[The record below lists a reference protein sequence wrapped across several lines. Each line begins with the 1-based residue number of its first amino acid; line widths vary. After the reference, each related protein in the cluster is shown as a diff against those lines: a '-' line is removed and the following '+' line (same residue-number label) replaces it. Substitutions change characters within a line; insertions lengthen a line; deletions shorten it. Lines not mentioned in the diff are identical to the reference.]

1 MTLKFKKCF
10 VTICYH
16 TFVILLG
23 AFMLY
28 PLLWMLSSSFKEQS
42 EIFKNASSLIP
53 KTFVWSNYAEGWKGF
68 GNTSFSLFFKN
79 SLYVTVL
86 SVIGQVCSSTL
97 VAYGFARINFPGR
110 RILFACMI
118 ITMLLPAQIL
128 LIPQY
133 ILFMKFNWINSYKP
147 LIIPS
152 YAGLPFFIFL
162 IMQFIQGIPRELDES
177 ASIDGCGKFRIF
189 LQIIVPS
196 ALPAIVTTTVFSFYW
211 KWDDFMGP
219 LLYLQKPELYT
230 VSIALKSFSDPSSV
244 TNWGAMFAMS
254 CLSLIPCFLIF
265 LFFQKYLVEGIATT
279 GLKG

>member
-1 MTLKFKKCF
+1 MTLKFKKHLI
-10 VTICYH
+10 TLCYH
-16 TFVILLG
+16 TFVIILG

-28 PLLWMLSSSFKEQS
+28 PLLWMLASSFKEPS

-53 KTFVWSNYAEGWKGF
+53 KKIVWSNYAEGWKGF
-68 GNTSFSLFFKN
+68 GNNSFSLFFKN

-97 VAYGFARINFPGR
+97 VAYGFSRINFPGR

-133 ILFMKFNWINSYKP
+133 ILFMNFGWINSYLP
-147 LIIPS
+147 LIVPS

-211 KWDDFMGP
+211 KWDEFMGP

-230 VSIALKSFSDPSSV
+230 VSIALKSFADPSSV

-265 LFFQKYLVEGIATT
+265 LCFQKYLVEGISTT

>member
-1 MTLKFKKCF
+1 MSVKMKKKLSTLF
-10 VTICYH
+10 YH
-16 TFVILLG
+16 GFVILFG
-23 AFMLY
+23 ISMLY
-28 PLLWMLSSSFKEQS
+28 PLLWMLASSFKGPS
-42 EIFKNASSLIP
+42 EIFTNASSLIP
-53 KTFVWSNYAEGWKGF
+53 KTFVWSNYSEGWKGF
-68 GNTSFSLFFKN
+68 GNNSFGLFFKN
-79 SLYVTVL
+79 SLYVTLL
-86 SVIGQVCSSTL
+86 SVIGQVCASTL
-97 VAYGFARINFPGR
+97 VAYGFARIKFPGK

-133 ILFMKFNWINSYKP
+133 ILFMNFGWVNTYLP
-147 LIIPS
+147 LIVPS

-189 LQIIVPS
+189 LQIIVPPT
-196 ALPAIVTTTVFSFYW
+196 LPAIATTTVFSFYW

-219 LLYLQKPELYT
+219 LLYLQKPSMYT
-230 VSIALKSFSDPSSV
+230 ASLALKSFADPSSV

-265 LFFQKYLVEGIATT
+265 LFFQKYLVEGISTT
-279 GLKG
+279 GLKS

>member
-1 MTLKFKKCF
+1 MKFKFKKHLITF
-10 VTICYH
+10 SFH

-23 AFMLY
+23 VVMLY
-28 PLLWMLSSSFKEQS
+28 PLLWMLASSFKGPS
-42 EIFKNASSLIP
+42 EIFKNASTLIP
-53 KTFVWSNYAEGWKGF
+53 KTFVWSNYVEGWKGF
-68 GNTSFSLFFKN
+68 GNNSFSLFFKN

-86 SVIGQVCSSTL
+86 SVIGQVCASTL
-97 VAYGFARINFPGR
+97 VAFGFSRINFPGR

-128 LIPQY
+128 LIPRY
-133 ILFMKFNWINSYKP
+133 ILFMNFGWINSFLP
-147 LIIPS
+147 LIVPS

-177 ASIDGCGKFRIF
+177 ASIDGCGKLRIF

-219 LLYLQKPELYT
+219 LLYLQKPALYT
-230 VSIALKSFSDPSSV
+230 VSIALKSFADPSSV

-254 CLSLIPCFLIF
+254 CLSLTPCFLIF
-265 LFFQKYLVEGIATT
+265 LCFQKYLVEGISTT